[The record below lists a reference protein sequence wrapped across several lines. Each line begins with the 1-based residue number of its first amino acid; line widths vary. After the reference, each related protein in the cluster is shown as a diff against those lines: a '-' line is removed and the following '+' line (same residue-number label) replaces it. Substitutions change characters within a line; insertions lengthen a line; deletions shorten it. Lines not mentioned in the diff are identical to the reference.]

1 MRRRLLVSV
10 TLAALAAGSSA
21 LAAGNPANR
30 LVLTQQD
37 VGHGYVYN
45 APFSHPDSLAEL
57 STGASAAVKRE
68 LAKKWLAGTA
78 RGFNSVTA
86 TRSLVSTAD
95 IFRTSE
101 LNLIVRSFERR
112 YLSLSRGRLL
122 RVPAGAPGTHRFLVR
137 GRMQSFVA
145 LIYFWQHGR
154 DILTVWQIGTPAALR
169 PGELF
174 ALARRQDAKA
184 R

>member
-1 MRRRLLVSV
+1 MRRSVLVSV
-10 TLAALAAGSSA
+10 AVAALAAVSSA

-37 VGHGYVYN
+37 VGNGYVYN
-45 APFSHPDSLAEL
+45 APFSHPDTLAEL

-68 LAKKWLAGTA
+68 LAKKWLVGTA

-95 IFRTSE
+95 IFRTPE
-101 LNLIVRSFERR
+101 LDLIVHSFERR

-122 RVPAGAPGTHRFLVR
+122 RVPVGAPGTRRFLIR
-137 GRMQSFVA
+137 GRMQSFVTF
-145 LIYFWQHGR
+145 IYFWQHGR
-154 DILTVWQIGTPAALR
+154 DIMTVWQIGTQAALR